1 MSRGKKTWLSGKVL
15 FLSSSKVFRPKSKFL
30 ERKKKF
36 NLQQESDMDGDVG
49 ELNERETRSLFLN
62 LEPPDVVGGYNP
74 TSTYLNDLVNNVTLL
89 AHLSF

>member
-1 MSRGKKTWLSGKVL
+1 
-15 FLSSSKVFRPKSKFL
+15 
-30 ERKKKF
+30 
-36 NLQQESDMDGDVG
+36 MDGDVG

-74 TSTYLNDLVNNVTLL
+74 TGTYLNDLVNNVTLL